1 MNKNLNPI
9 VIALAG
15 VFVTLGAVH
24 AADSAKAEKIEVI
37 SSTPLQSTGLP
48 VTQVPTNVH
57 VFSSDEIN
65 EQSVSNMAELLDN
78 NLGNVSV
85 SNGVGNPY
93 QNDVSYRGFQ
103 ATSLLG
109 APTGLS
115 VYFDGVRFNEPFGS
129 NVNWDLIPMNAISSI
144 NLMPGSNPLFGLNT
158 LGGALAV
165 STKNGADFPGYS
177 ATVLGG
183 SFGRGAFR
191 FEGGGVDKAHN
202 LDYFVSGNFDHQD
215 GWRDHSNSDVQQ
227 LFGKVRWH
235 SDDNKSNLDLSVALA
250 DNTMHGTQALPLSM
264 LGSPKSAYTWPDHI
278 GNRMALINLKASTW
292 LSDTKLLA
300 GNIYYRKQDANAQ
313 NSNVG
318 YDDGCANQGDGN
330 VVGSCYGLAPN
341 GTVANSLSLAQ
352 QNAGLARYTADINT
366 SNVYSNTKQDT
377 VGTNIQFSNFD
388 SLMGHANSMTL
399 GGVFDHSHIS
409 YQQNTQLARL
419 INYQVVSTPN
429 LRYPTSGSS
438 GYFAVQNDGLISNV
452 NLKADTDNFSIFGTD
467 NFEVNDKLNV
477 TVSGSY
483 NVAFIDQKGT
493 NNQYLNDDGGATWAN
508 GLVGFY
514 NAGYT
519 FPTSGYTNVGDVYT
533 RTSTG
538 VVYSPGPD
546 SQDLGGKHHYSRF
559 NPALGFNYN
568 PSSDLGFFGGYN
580 ESMRAPTPIELSCAD
595 PASPC
600 NLPTGFNGDP
610 DLKAVVSK
618 TWEGGARGKLLDSKV
633 VWSMAVYRTENNNDI
648 QFATATPTTGYFHNV
663 GKTERKGL
671 ELGIQGKFEKLMLAA
686 NYGYVDATY
695 QTPFDITAPDN
706 SSNDGGVIHVS
717 KGNKIPGIAD
727 QTLKL
732 RAAYDVLPA
741 WKIGTNLL
749 LVSSQYAHGDENNQD
764 IHGKVPGY
772 GVVNL
777 DTQFKLNDNW
787 TAFGL
792 VNNLFDKT
800 YQTYGMLG
808 MNIYNNTSE
817 QFRTPATARAA
828 WVGIT
833 YSFGGIKKS
842 AVDND

>member
-1 MNKNLNPI
+1 MLVNVKLKP
-9 VIALAG
+9 VVLAVAG
-15 VFVTLGAVH
+15 VLTLNSAAY
-24 AADSAKAEKIEVI
+24 AADVKLDKVEVV

-48 VTQVPTNVH
+48 VSQIPTNVH
-57 VFSSDEIN
+57 VFSSDEIKA
-65 EQSVSNMAELLDN
+65 QSSSNMAELLDN

-93 QNDVSYRGFQ
+93 QSDVSYRGFQ

-165 STKNGADFPGYS
+165 STKNGADFPGYN

-191 FEGGGVDKAHN
+191 FEAGGEDKDHN

-215 GWRDHSNSDVQQ
+215 GWRENSSSDVQQ
-227 LFGKVRWH
+227 LFGKLRWH

-264 LGSPKSAYTWPDHI
+264 LGSPKGAYTWPDHI
-278 GNRMALINLKASTW
+278 GNRMAFINLKASTW

-300 GNIYYRKQDANAQ
+300 GNVYLRKQDANAQ

-318 YDDGCANQGDGN
+318 YDDGCSNPGQGSLGD
-330 VVGSCYGLAPN
+330 CYGLAPN
-341 GTVANSLSLAQ
+341 GTVTNTLTAP
-352 QNAGLARYTADINT
+352 LARYTADINT

-388 SLMGHANSMTL
+388 NLMGHANSMTV
-399 GGVFDHSHIS
+399 GGMFDHSRIS
-409 YQQNTQLARL
+409 YKQNTQLARL

-429 LRYPTSGSS
+429 LRYGTSGSS
-438 GYFAVQNDGLISNV
+438 GYFAIQNDGLIGSV

-493 NNQYLNDDGGATWAN
+493 NNQYLNDDGGATWAD
-508 GLVGFY
+508 GLEGFY
-514 NAGYT
+514 NTGYT
-519 FPTSGYTNVGDVYT
+519 FPTTGYTNNNGVYT
-533 RTSTG
+533 RASTG

-546 SQDLGGKHHYSRF
+546 SQDLGGKHHYSRL

-568 PSSDLGFFGGYN
+568 PSRELGFFGGYN

-595 PASPC
+595 PLSPC

-618 TWEGGARGKLLDSKV
+618 TWEGGARGKLLGNKV

-648 QFATATPTTGYFHNV
+648 QFATASPTTGYFHNV
-663 GKTERKGL
+663 GKTERKGF
-671 ELGIQGKFEKLMLAA
+671 ELGVQGNFDKLMLAA
-686 NYGYVDATY
+686 NYGYVDASY

-706 SSNDGGVIHVS
+706 SSNDGGIIHVA

-732 RAAYDVLPA
+732 RASYEVLPI
-741 WKIGTNLL
+741 WKVGTNVL
-749 LVSSQYAHGDENNQD
+749 LVSPQYAHGDENNQD

-777 DTQFKLNDNW
+777 DTQLKINQNW
-787 TAFGL
+787 TAFAL

-808 MNIYNNTSE
+808 LNIYNNTSE
-817 QFRTPATARAA
+817 QFRTPASARAA

-833 YSFGGIKKS
+833 YNFGGSNKGSVLDK
-842 AVDND
+842 D

>member
-1 MNKNLNPI
+1 MNKNLKPV

-15 VFVTLGAVH
+15 VYALLGAAH
-24 AADSAKAEKIEVI
+24 AADLAKSEKIEVI

-57 VFSSDEIN
+57 VFSSEEIK
-65 EQSVSNMAELLDN
+65 EQSASNMAELLDN

-129 NVNWDLIPMNAISSI
+129 NVNWDLIPMNAISGI

-165 STKNGADFPGYS
+165 STKNGKDFPGFS

-191 FEGGGVDKAHN
+191 FEGGGIDNDHN

-215 GWRDHSNSDVQQ
+215 GWRDHSSSDVQQ

-264 LGSPKSAYTWPDHI
+264 LSDPKSAYTWPDHI

-300 GNIYYRKQDANAQ
+300 GNVYYRKQDANAQ

-318 YDDGCANQGDGN
+318 YDDGCEDQGLGNNGNANN
-330 VVGSCYGLAPN
+330 CYGLAPN
-341 GTVANSLSLAQ
+341 GTVANTLTAP
-352 QNAGLARYTADINT
+352 LARYTADINT
-366 SNVYSNTKQDT
+366 SNVYSSTKQDT
-377 VGTNIQFSNFD
+377 IGTNIQFSNFD
-388 SLMGHANSMTL
+388 NLMGHANNMTV
-399 GGVFDHSHIS
+399 GGVYDHSRIR
-409 YQQNTQLARL
+409 YTQNTQLARL

-467 NFEVNDKLNV
+467 NFEVNEKLNV

-483 NVAFIDQKGT
+483 NVAFIDQKGS
-493 NNQYLNDDGGATWAN
+493 NNQYLNDDGGATWA
-508 GLVGFY
+508 VDATSGFY
-514 NAGYT
+514 NPGYT
-519 FPTSGYTNVGDVYT
+519 FPTSGYTQVGDVYT
-533 RTSTG
+533 RNSTG
-538 VVYSPGPD
+538 VAYSPAPD
-546 SQDLGGKHHYSRF
+546 TQDLGGKHHYSRF

-568 PSSDLGFFGGYN
+568 PYNELGFFGGYN

-595 PASPC
+595 PLSPC

-618 TWEGGARGKLLDSKV
+618 TWEGGARGKLLDNKIA
-633 VWSMAVYRTENNNDI
+633 WSMAVYRTENNNDI
-648 QFATATPTTGYFHNV
+648 QFATASPTTGYFHNV
-663 GKTERKGL
+663 GKTERKGF
-671 ELGIQGKFEKLMLAA
+671 EFGVQGKFEKLMLAA

-706 SSNDGGVIHVS
+706 SNNYGGIIHVS

-732 RAAYDVLPA
+732 RAAYDVLPI
-741 WKIGTNLL
+741 WKVGTNVL
-749 LVSSQYAHGDENNQD
+749 LVSPQYAHGDENNQD
-764 IHGKVPGY
+764 VHGKVPGY

-777 DTQFKLNDNW
+777 DTQLKINQNW
-787 TAFGL
+787 TAFAL

-808 MNIYNNTSE
+808 MNVYNNTSE
-817 QFRTPATARAA
+817 QFRTPATERSA
-828 WVGIT
+828 WVGVT
-833 YSFGGIKKS
+833 YNFGGAKKS